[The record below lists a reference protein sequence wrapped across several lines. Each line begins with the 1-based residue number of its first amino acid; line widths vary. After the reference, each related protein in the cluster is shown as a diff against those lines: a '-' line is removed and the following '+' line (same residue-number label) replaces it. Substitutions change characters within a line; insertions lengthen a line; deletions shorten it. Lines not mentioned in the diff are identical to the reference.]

1 VNEVILASGNR
12 GKLVELNAL
21 ISELDVTFRAQ
32 SDFDVPEAQ
41 EIGLSFV
48 ENAIIKA
55 RNAALFTKR
64 PALADDSGISVD
76 ALNGAP
82 GIYSARYA
90 GEAASDHENLNLL
103 LERTNHLPESQRQ
116 CQFIC
121 LAVFVRHASDPMPI
135 IAEGV
140 WKGVLLHEPRGANG
154 FGYDPIFRP
163 NGMEISS
170 AELDPKKKNKISHR
184 GLAMRQ
190 MVDYFRQEFTAT
202 ISDCR

>member
-1 VNEVILASGNR
+1 
-12 GKLVELNAL
+12 
-21 ISELDVTFRAQ
+21 
-32 SDFDVPEAQ
+32 
-41 EIGLSFV
+41 
-48 ENAIIKA
+48 
-55 RNAALFTKR
+55 
-64 PALADDSGISVD
+64 
-76 ALNGAP
+76 
-82 GIYSARYA
+82 
-90 GEAASDHENLNLL
+90 
-103 LERTNHLPESQRQ
+103 
-116 CQFIC
+116 
-121 LAVFVRHASDPMPI
+121 
-135 IAEGV
+135 V